1 MSEKAATI
9 LLDKNVVRHALA
21 GVVQRGRGRPLL
33 NAESQSLELFSRLQ
47 KNEGRIFIPVASYNV
62 LSRLPRRR
70 EIIAFLDAVSV
81 MTYARYSRRWARRL
95 RTFGFTGEDANIL
108 SLGSFGVSD
117 DLPGLGANIIVT
129 FDLPMIHN
137 FTVRRSAIEKRF
149 TAMTTQLPSPF
160 SLARLPRLATVEA
173 ILTGGR

>member
-1 MSEKAATI
+1 MSDQETSV
-9 LLDKNVVRHALA
+9 LLDKNVIRHALTGIVKQTR
-21 GVVQRGRGRPLL
+21 GVPLQRPERLGLALL
-33 NAESQSLELFSRLQ
+33 YTLHESRNRLFISS
-47 KNEGRIFIPVASYNV
+47 ASQNV
-62 LSRLPRRR
+62 LARLRIPAEAR
-70 EIIAFLDAVSV
+70 ALLLTVSV
-81 MTYARYSRRWARRL
+81 LARGKYSRRWARRL